1 VNEIVNGRQL
11 HEKLNIKEKHAV
23 SIIGG
28 YVDKNIFDESQ
39 KKYEFFLNHLLKY
52 VRSSDSCLIT
62 DCSEH
67 GNYNNDIINLS
78 ESIGKK
84 ILDSPFYD
92 SKENKKVK
100 LIGVRSI
107 KDLKEDFIKY
117 NYEEECDKVDRDE
130 EEMKRRCDKGY
141 NKYEDRNNIIKKM
154 TEEQAEEAILSN
166 KRDKLKWK
174 ELPGDTMLPRF
185 HTDFIFTNTEEEAQK
200 LRFKFEI
207 KFDFVTYVLINLNRE
222 AEFKYLDKIILDS
235 NRYKFKIVYVTVS

>member
-1 VNEIVNGRQL
+1 VNQNVNGRQL

-28 YVDKNIFDESQ
+28 FVDKNIFEESQ

-67 GNYNNDIINLS
+67 RNDNDDINLS

-84 ILDSPFYD
+84 ILDNPYYD
-92 SKENKKVK
+92 SKKSKKVK

-107 KDLKEDFIKY
+107 DDLKKEII
-117 NYEEECDKVDRDE
+117 E
-130 EEMKRRCDKGY
+130 
-141 NKYEDRNNIIKKM
+141 RNKM

-166 KRDKLKWK
+166 NREELRGQ
-174 ELPGDTMLPRF
+174 LPGDTKLPRF

-207 KFDFVTYVLINLNRE
+207 KFDFVTYVLINEDRE
-222 AEFKYLDKIILDS
+222 AEFKYLNKIILDHD
-235 NRYKFKIVYVTVS
+235 NDDKFKIVYVTVS

>member
-1 VNEIVNGRQL
+1 MNGNVNGRQL
-11 HEKLNIKEKHAV
+11 HEKLSIKEKHAV

-28 YVDKNIFDESQ
+28 FVDKDIFEQSR

-67 GNYNNDIINLS
+67 RYDNDDIINLS

-84 ILDSPFYD
+84 ILDNPYYD
-92 SKENKKVK
+92 SIESKKVK

-107 KDLKEDFIKY
+107 EDLKKEIIL
-117 NYEEECDKVDRDE
+117 NNESMTQEE
-130 EEMKRRCDKGY
+130 
-141 NKYEDRNNIIKKM
+141 
-154 TEEQAEEAILSN
+154 AEEAILLN
-166 KRDKLKWK
+166 KRD
-174 ELPGDTMLPRF
+174 EYGQLPGDTMLPRF

-222 AEFKYLDKIILDS
+222 AEFKYLDKIILDHNS
-235 NRYKFKIVYVTVS
+235 NKFKIVYVTVS

>member
-1 VNEIVNGRQL
+1 VNQIVNGRQL
-11 HEKLNIKEKHAV
+11 HEKLNITEKQAV

-28 YVDKNIFDESQ
+28 YVDKNIFEESQ

-67 GNYNNDIINLS
+67 RNDNKNIINLS

-84 ILDSPFYD
+84 ILDNPFYD
-92 SKENKKVK
+92 SKENKKIK

-107 KDLKEDFIKY
+107 EDLRKEIIEW
-117 NYEEECDKVDRDE
+117 NYLMKCENNDE
-130 EEMKRRCDKGY
+130 DYDEDY
-141 NKYEDRNNIIKKM
+141 DEDRNSNVQKM
-154 TEEQAEEAILSN
+154 SVEQAEEAILLN
-166 KRDKLKWK
+166 KRD
-174 ELPGDTMLPRF
+174 EYGVVPGDTMLPRF

-207 KFDFVTYVLINLNRE
+207 KFDFVTYVLINVNRE
-222 AEFKYLDKIILDS
+222 AQFKYLDKIILDH
-235 NRYKFKIVYVTVS
+235 NKNDQFKIVYITVS